1 MNVIKIIVGS
11 TRPQRFGVQ
20 VGKWVAGVAQ
30 EFAASSG
37 GSVKFEVVD
46 LAEVNLPLLDEPF
59 PAGMNKY
66 QNDHTMKWSATVAG
80 ADGFV
85 VITPEYNHST
95 SAALKN
101 ALDYVFYEWNY
112 KPVGFV
118 SYGSGA
124 GGARAVEHLRGIVGE
139 LKMYDI
145 RESVMVPNYWGQLG
159 GDGAFTP
166 LDEQTA
172 GLKAMLEQLAYWT
185 DAMKPAREKL
195 AAK

>member
-1 MNVIKIIVGS
+1 MSVIKIIIGS
-11 TRPQRFGVQ
+11 TRPQRFGIQ
-20 VGKWVAGVAQ
+20 VGKWVAGIAEEVA
-30 EFAASSG
+30 ATSG
-37 GSVKFEVVD
+37 GSVKFELVD
-46 LAEVNLPLLDEPF
+46 LAEVNLPLLDEPVP
-59 PAGMNKY
+59 PAMNQY
-66 QNDHTMKWSATVAG
+66 QNEHTKKWSETVAG
-80 ADGFV
+80 GDGFV
-85 VITPEYNHST
+85 MITPEYNHST

-124 GGARAVEHLRGIVGE
+124 GGSRAVEHLRGIVGE
-139 LKMYDI
+139 LKMYDL

-159 GDGAFTP
+159 PDGSFKP
-166 LDEQTA
+166 MDEQTA
-172 GLKAMLEQLAYWT
+172 GLKAMFAQLIYWT